1 MSGSISIG
9 VDAWAYGPQG
19 RDGVRDRLR
28 PVGLVAGILGA
39 LGAAAVVGFVAFV
52 MVAGS
57 DDAAPPATGSPAAPG
72 TDASAL
78 ESLAAQPLLIT
89 DLRLTDAVDAATG
102 EPASSIHT
110 FGIGE
115 PVHLWLSFE
124 AGDANE
130 SLTAVWFRGESR
142 IARLKAPLPDAASQ
156 MVFPLPQ
163 VAVDRPGSYRV
174 EVRSHRDVLV
184 AESFEVTHV

>member
-1 MSGSISIG
+1 MSGAISIG
-9 VDAWAYGPQG
+9 VDAWAYGPRG

-28 PVGLVAGILGA
+28 PFGLAAGVLGA
-39 LGAAAVVGFVAFV
+39 LGAAAVVGFVGFV
-52 MVAGS
+52 MIAGS
-57 DDAAPPATGSPAAPG
+57 DHAALPATDAPAAAGADAAALGSVAAR
-72 TDASAL
+72 
-78 ESLAAQPLLIT
+78 PLLIT

-124 AGDANE
+124 AGDATAP
-130 SLTAVWFRGESR
+130 LTAVWFRGESR

-174 EVRSHRDVLV
+174 EVRSHRDVLA
-184 AESFEVTHV
+184 AESFEVTHG